1 MNNVTLKLATIKD
14 IPIFIELEKSLANL
28 KTYSNMTEEDEV
40 REEFKKNII
49 YLIQNNNKTVGSI
62 EYEIKSLDHVYISG
76 MVINPKFQ
84 GQGIG
89 REALSKILG
98 KLESFKRIDLVTHP
112 DNIPALELYK
122 SFGFVVESRKENY
135 FGDGE
140 PRIILVRNNLNAK
153 I

>member
-98 KLESFKRIDLVTHP
+98 KLESF
-112 DNIPALELYK
+112 
-122 SFGFVVESRKENY
+122 
-135 FGDGE
+135 
-140 PRIILVRNNLNAK
+140 
-153 I
+153 